1 MSFTGH
7 VPRTPAYRGMLLA
20 LFASGVATFSQLY
33 AVQGLLPVISDYFQI
48 SSSQAALAV
57 SSATLGLAL
66 AVTPW
71 AIISDR
77 IGRRKVICAAL
88 IASVLL
94 GLLSTQSPNF
104 ETLVAIRFF
113 EGLALAGV
121 PGSALAFLV
130 DEVNPKAV
138 AVASGTYISG
148 TTLGGLAG
156 RLVASFIGEPAGW
169 RWGIAAVSIMA
180 GLATLFFL
188 LKAPPARGFAPI
200 RGQNLKGI
208 AAKFGRALRGKMAL
222 VYAQGFLLMGGFVAV
237 YNYLAFRLEA
247 PPYLIPSS
255 LAALVFLAYLSGT
268 YTSVASGK
276 VVAKIGRRN
285 TLRLS
290 ILLSALGLA
299 LTLAGNLIVIVV
311 GLLIFTAGFL
321 QRTRWPAAG
330 FLSWLR
336 TLGPKH
342 PACTTCS
349 TTLVHRCSDGS
360 SVFRSCTWAGA
371 ALSSASSRCRRWP
384 CFWRPSYPSGIHPWV
399 RPSFSAIPSGRA
411 LPRIVLPA
419 GHEW

>member
-247 PPYLIPSS
+247 QPYLIPSS

-311 GLLIFTAGFL
+311 GLLIFTAGFF
-321 QRTRWPAAG
+321 AAHAVASG
-330 FLSWLR
+330 WVPVLAVDARAQASSLYNLFYY
-336 TLGPKH
+336 
-342 PACTTCS
+342 
-349 TTLVHRCSDGS
+349 VGS
-360 SVFRSCTWAGA
+360 SVLGWLIGIPFMHLGWGSVVLSVITLQ
-371 ALSSASSRCRRWP
+371 ALAMLLASFLSKRD
-384 CFWRPSYPSGIHPWV
+384 PSLGK
-399 RPSFSAIPSGRA
+399 A
-411 LPRIVLPA
+411 
-419 GHEW
+419 

>member
-1 MSFTGH
+1 
-7 VPRTPAYRGMLLA
+7 MLLA

-33 AVQGLLPVISDYFQI
+33 AVQGLLPVISNDFQI
-48 SSSQAALAV
+48 SSSQVALAV

-77 IGRRKVICAAL
+77 IGRRRVICAAL
-88 IASVLL
+88 VASVLL

-104 ETLVAIRFF
+104 ESLVVIRFF
-113 EGLALAGV
+113 EGIALAGV

-130 DEVNPKAV
+130 DEVSPRAV

-156 RLVASFIGEPAGW
+156 RLVASFVGEPAGW
-169 RWGIAAVSIMA
+169 RWGIATVSIMA

-188 LKAPPARGFAPI
+188 LKAPAAQGFAPI
-200 RGQNLKGI
+200 RDQNLKAI
-208 AAKFGRALRGKMAL
+208 AAKFGQALRGKMIL

-276 VVAKIGRRN
+276 VVARIGRRN

-290 ILLSALGLA
+290 ILTSAVGLA
-299 LTLAGNLIVIVV
+299 LTLAGNLVVIVA
-311 GLLIFTAGFL
+311 GLLVFTAGFF
-321 QRTRWPAAG
+321 AAHAVASG
-330 FLSWLR
+330 WVPVLASGARAQASSLYNLFYY
-336 TLGPKH
+336 
-342 PACTTCS
+342 
-349 TTLVHRCSDGS
+349 VGS
-360 SVFRSCTWAGA
+360 SVLGWLIGIPFMHDGWGSVV
-371 ALSSASSRCRRWP
+371 LSVVVLQAVAMVLASFLSKRD
-384 CFWRPSYPSGIHPWV
+384 PSLGK
-399 RPSFSAIPSGRA
+399 A
-411 LPRIVLPA
+411 
-419 GHEW
+419 

>member
-33 AVQGLLPVISDYFQI
+33 AVQGLLPVISDDFQI

-156 RLVASFIGEPAGW
+156 RLVASFVGEPAGW

-188 LKAPPARGFAPI
+188 LKAPTAQGFAPI
-200 RGQNLKGI
+200 RGQKLKDI
-208 AAKFGRALRGKMAL
+208 ASKFALALHGKMAL

-268 YTSVASGK
+268 YTSVASSK
-276 VVAKIGRRN
+276 VVARIGRRN

-290 ILLSALGLA
+290 ILISAIGLA
-299 LTLAGNLIVIVV
+299 LTLGGNLIVIVI
-311 GLLIFTAGFL
+311 GLLIFTAGFF
-321 QRTRWPAAG
+321 AAHAVTSG
-330 FLSWLR
+330 WVPVLASNARAQASSLYNLFYY
-336 TLGPKH
+336 
-342 PACTTCS
+342 
-349 TTLVHRCSDGS
+349 VGS
-360 SVFRSCTWAGA
+360 SVLGWLIGIPFTNYGWTSVV
-371 ALSSASSRCRRWP
+371 LS
-384 CFWRPSYPSGIHPWV
+384 V
-399 RPSFSAIPSGRA
+399 
-411 LPRIVLPA
+411 IVLQAVAMVLASFLSKRDPSLRT
-419 GHEW
+419 

>member
-7 VPRTPAYRGMLLA
+7 EPRTPAYRGMLLA

-33 AVQGLLPVISDYFQI
+33 AVQGLLPVISGYFNVT
-48 SSSQAALAV
+48 SSQVALAV

-104 ETLVAIRFF
+104 ETLVTIRFF
-113 EGLALAGV
+113 EGVALAGV

-156 RLVASFIGEPAGW
+156 RLVASFVGEPAGW

-188 LKAPPARGFAPI
+188 LKAPAAQGFSPI
-200 RGQNLKGI
+200 RGQKLKDI
-208 AAKFGRALRGKMAL
+208 ASKFALALHGKMAL

-268 YTSVASGK
+268 YTSVASSK
-276 VVAKIGRRN
+276 VVARIGRRN

-290 ILLSALGLA
+290 ILISAIGLA
-299 LTLAGNLIVIVV
+299 LTLGGNLVVIVT
-311 GLLIFTAGFL
+311 GLLIFTAGFF
-321 QRTRWPAAG
+321 AAHAVASG
-330 FLSWLR
+330 WVPVLASNARAQASSLYNLFYY
-336 TLGPKH
+336 
-342 PACTTCS
+342 
-349 TTLVHRCSDGS
+349 VGS
-360 SVFRSCTWAGA
+360 SVLGWLIGIPFMHYGWSSVV
-371 ALSSASSRCRRWP
+371 LS
-384 CFWRPSYPSGIHPWV
+384 V
-399 RPSFSAIPSGRA
+399 
-411 LPRIVLPA
+411 IVLQAVAVVLASFLSKRDPSLRT
-419 GHEW
+419 

>member
-1 MSFTGH
+1 MPFAGH
-7 VPRTPAYRGMLLA
+7 EPRTPAYRRMLLA

-33 AVQGLLPVISDYFQI
+33 AVQGLLPVMSNDFRIT
-48 SSSQAALAV
+48 SSQAALAV

-77 IGRRKVICAAL
+77 IGRRRVICAAL
-88 IASVLL
+88 VASVLL
-94 GLLSTQSPNF
+94 GLLSTQSPTF
-104 ETLVAIRFF
+104 ESLVVIRFF
-113 EGLALAGV
+113 EGIALAGV

-130 DEVNPKAV
+130 DEVSPRAV

-156 RLVASFIGEPAGW
+156 RLVASFVGEPAGW

-188 LKAPPARGFAPI
+188 LKAPAAQGFAPI
-200 RGQNLKGI
+200 RDQNLKAI
-208 AAKFGRALRGKMAL
+208 AAKFGQALRGKMIL

-276 VVAKIGRRN
+276 VVARIGRRN

-290 ILLSALGLA
+290 ILCSAAGLA
-299 LTLAGNLIVIVV
+299 LTLAGNLVVIVA
-311 GLLIFTAGFL
+311 GLLVFTAGFF
-321 QRTRWPAAG
+321 AAHAVASG
-330 FLSWLR
+330 WVPVLASGARAQASSLYN
-336 TLGPKH
+336 L
-342 PACTTCS
+342 
-349 TTLVHRCSDGS
+349 LYYVGS
-360 SVFRSCTWAGA
+360 SVLGWLIGIPFMHYGWGSVVISVVVLQAVA
-371 ALSSASSRCRRWP
+371 MVLASFLSKRD
-384 CFWRPSYPSGIHPWV
+384 PSLGK
-399 RPSFSAIPSGRA
+399 A
-411 LPRIVLPA
+411 
-419 GHEW
+419 

>member
-7 VPRTPAYRGMLLA
+7 EPRTPAYRGMLLA

-33 AVQGLLPVISDYFQI
+33 AVQGLLPVISGYFNVT
-48 SSSQAALAV
+48 SSQVALAV

-104 ETLVAIRFF
+104 ETLVTIRFF
-113 EGLALAGV
+113 EGVALAGV

-156 RLVASFIGEPAGW
+156 RLVASFVGEPAGW

-188 LKAPPARGFAPI
+188 LKAPTAQGFAPI
-200 RGQNLKGI
+200 RGQKLKDI
-208 AAKFGRALRGKMAL
+208 ASKFALALHGKMAL

-268 YTSVASGK
+268 YTSVASSK
-276 VVAKIGRRN
+276 VVARIGRRN

-290 ILLSALGLA
+290 ILISAIGLA
-299 LTLAGNLIVIVV
+299 LTLAGNLIVIVI
-311 GLLIFTAGFL
+311 GLLIFTAGFF
-321 QRTRWPAAG
+321 AAHAVASG
-330 FLSWLR
+330 WVPVLAPQARAQASSLYN
-336 TLGPKH
+336 L
-342 PACTTCS
+342 
-349 TTLVHRCSDGS
+349 LYYVGS
-360 SVFRSCTWAGA
+360 SVLGWLIGIPFLHYGWASVVLSVILLQGVAMILASFLSKRDPSLGPRSD
-371 ALSSASSRCRRWP
+371 S
-384 CFWRPSYPSGIHPWV
+384 
-399 RPSFSAIPSGRA
+399 
-411 LPRIVLPA
+411 
-419 GHEW
+419 